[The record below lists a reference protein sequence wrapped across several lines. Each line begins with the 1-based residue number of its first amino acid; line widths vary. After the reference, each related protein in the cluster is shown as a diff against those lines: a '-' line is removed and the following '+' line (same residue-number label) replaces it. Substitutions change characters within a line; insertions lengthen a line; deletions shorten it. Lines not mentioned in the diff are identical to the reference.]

1 MNAIVSLI
9 SSSLNN
15 IVELAPFGQAGP
27 SRADAKLSAAVK
39 DIFTKKEGIIES
51 SLADKKRRFHPIT
64 GSCFIQVFH
73 DVVTAMFVVF
83 TTIKVAAPSIAALT
97 PMVIGSAVF
106 GGIGGILNL
115 AMGFVTFREAVQ
127 AFSNGD
133 KAKGIRLLIISAACS
148 GIGLFMLVSTVTA
161 FVALGGIAAFIAANP
176 WILPVLILGI
186 YLPLLYEIL
195 RDNKSI
201 FTSQDPFS
209 KLQVGQI
216 DALLKKDIINWPE
229 IKKLL
234 DDTDLNYEKVL
245 EEFKKNGLKSLS
257 ERMEV
262 LQSKMGPRG
271 AVASF
276 KLFQSILEQNKEDAQ
291 KHIKDLRGLASHW
304 KRSQYVRLFQQVL
317 YIGSFVLSILAL
329 KGANPRMLETAENGL
344 MLVGMG
350 IPIYMDALWPFLR
363 NVPII
368 VPKVDV

>member
-1 MNAIVSLI
+1 MNNVLSNIRSLPGDLWSRI
-9 SSSLNN
+9 
-15 IVELAPFGQAGP
+15 APSGP
-27 SRADAKLSAAVK
+27 SRADKALSTAVGT
-39 DIFTKKEGIIES
+39 IFAKKEALIES
-51 SLADKKRRFHPIT
+51 SLADKKRRFHPVT

-83 TTIKVAAPSIAALT
+83 TVIKVALPSIAALT
-97 PMVIGSAVF
+97 PIVIGSAVF

-115 AMGFVTFREAVQ
+115 AMGFVTLREGIQ
-127 AFSNGD
+127 AIANGD
-133 KAKGIRLLIISAACS
+133 KAKGIRLLIISAACI
-148 GIGLFMLVSTVTA
+148 GIGLFMLVSTITA
-161 FVALGGIAAFIAANP
+161 FVALGGVAAFIAANP

-186 YLPLLYEIL
+186 YIPLLYEIL

-209 KLQVGQI
+209 KLQVDQI

-234 DDTDLNYEKVL
+234 SDTDLNYETVL
-245 EEFKKNGLKSLS
+245 AEFNKNGLKSLS

-262 LQSKMGPRG
+262 LQSKIGPRG

-276 KLFQSILEQNKEDAQ
+276 KLFQSVLDQNRQDTQ
-291 KHIKDLRGLASHW
+291 KHIKELRGLASHW
-304 KRSQYVRLFQQVL
+304 KRSQHIRLFQQVL
-317 YIGSFVLSILAL
+317 YIGSFVLSMLAL
-329 KGANPRMLETAENGL
+329 KGANPRMMETVDNSL

-368 VPKVDV
+368 VPKVEVE